1 MYDAVSTVMTM
12 ASDGQQ
18 EVNKRLEIKNI
29 SFEQKKVGD
38 YEYVKDKISI
48 YPNPLST
55 SSQLSFY
62 TESLSRCVIE
72 IYSLTGSLVKTIEPK
87 SVLGYN
93 QIEIRKGSLV
103 SGLYYLRLR
112 TEKKTF
118 YAIQLLVY

>member
-1 MYDAVSTVMTM
+1 LLYFQSSSKGSILLYDAVSMVITM

-29 SFEQKKVGD
+29 SFGQKKVGD

-62 TESLSRCVIE
+62 TESYRDL
-72 IYSLTGSLVKTIEPK
+72 
-87 SVLGYN
+87 
-93 QIEIRKGSLV
+93 
-103 SGLYYLRLR
+103 
-112 TEKKTF
+112 
-118 YAIQLLVY
+118 